1 MEPFVYLDEYSLLV
15 CTGCQF
21 ATLGDEVPTH
31 LRTRH
36 PDIGLPRRAQIIE
49 AVQQIPRP
57 RLLCRQADLA
67 NLRRPGPEGPA
78 IIQLAAPQTDGLGC
92 RQCPYVVR
100 QVQKMR
106 DHCRTEHSW
115 QNDWVKGGNVRQKA
129 AAERA
134 LPWREG
140 VRCQRWFPS
149 RAGSHWFEVERG
161 LQHAAGAGAE
171 PGPVPFPGPDPD
183 TRRPRTTNPG
193 GIGPGTAAGRPGA
206 TDPTADPVGRRF
218 LASIREK
225 NEQFERYT
233 PQQIG
238 HTEVKGEPNLWLQ
251 RVGWVE
257 HLYGA
262 DRTMLLAAAG
272 LDAGVGWGQEEE
284 GEEEKK
290 YALVLEV
297 VWESFDRLFRAAQ
310 ETATLTVAGLNPLYE
325 INRRKGDVKPANPFN
340 SRMEPNTVAK
350 YSRVWRRML
359 GYLWK
364 TQIWPETVHRPPYEL
379 TDAQG
384 DRFDELD
391 DFILGIVR
399 AGPSVSEEEQ
409 QQVDRQLLDLIV
421 QLLDHAIP
429 DTAYDSVLIS
439 ALAAI
444 GWEEDGQWAS
454 PLGYTP
460 IYSAVI
466 KVARMLVLQQ
476 SWVECIEGGGGGG
489 SSRSNRGG
497 GEGRPGGPSPG
508 PGQGRGLFHIVRDK
522 VQRFMTVTSAT
533 TDPGPMDWIFEA
545 RSYGMKIQ
553 FTTAVAGQIHWE
565 GSERVIYQKT
575 SFSMDQLRD
584 MVYSLTQELHRTM
597 RQLLFIEDNNDD
609 DTKEEEVPAI
619 DWAGT
624 EDDTTDQTRG
634 YSFLTDSRNE
644 WAAGGPLWL
653 ARKVAKQ
660 PALRQRWL
668 SRDTDDAMLYRADE
682 MARYGRLVDQFRE
695 RLLILMHL
703 TGGQPARAPEI
714 LSIRHQNTPYGGI
727 RNVFIREGMV
737 CFVIWYHKNM
747 RSKEQSKTI
756 HRFLPRSVGTELVR
770 YLWLVLPF
778 WQQMQGLA
786 QKTDERSAFLFAHNI
801 VRPQQPD
808 RLPDDGGD
816 SDGDGA
822 GAGNA
827 ANGRHAAGGS
837 GGGHARGP
845 GRADGGDDPR
855 NNQNDNNGANGGRV
869 VVEEVWNSE
878 RMRRVLIKFS
888 TRLLGS
894 KINISNWRH
903 FATAISR
910 KHLNHAFK
918 GSNIDEDSYED
929 DDDDDENE
937 EDWGGLA
944 IYPLCPDEL

>member
-1 MEPFVYLDEYSLLV
+1 MEHANKMEPFVYIDDYLLLV
-15 CTGCQF
+15 CTECQF
-21 ATLGDEVPTH
+21 ACLGDEITTH

-36 PDIGLPRRAQIIE
+36 RDIGPEQRQQITK
-49 AVQQIPRP
+49 AVQQIPQ
-57 RLLCRQADLA
+57 LLHRQADLA
-67 NLRRPGPEGPA
+67 SLQYPKPEGPA
-78 IIQLAAPQTDGLGC
+78 IAQLATPQTDGFGC
-92 RQCPYVVR
+92 QQCPYVAR
-100 QVQKMR
+100 QVRRMQE
-106 DHCRTEHSW
+106 HCRTTHGW
-115 QNDWVKGGNVRQKA
+115 QNDWVKGGDTKR
-129 AAERA
+129 RA
-134 LPWREG
+134 GFQRAFPWREG
-140 VRCQRWFPS
+140 VQCQRWFRS

-161 LQHAAGAGAE
+161 LRHAGG
-171 PGPVPFPGPDPD
+171 PGPGPGPAPDPP
-183 TRRPRTTNPG
+183 RPHTTNPG
-193 GIGPGTAAGRPGA
+193 GIGPSPAAGRPRA
-206 TDPTADPVGRRF
+206 TDPTADPVGQRF
-218 LASIREK
+218 LARIREK
-225 NEQFERYT
+225 NEQFERYI

-262 DRTMLLAAAG
+262 DRTMLSAAAG
-272 LDAGVGWGQEEE
+272 LDAGMGWGQEEE
-284 GEEEKK
+284 EEGKK

-297 VWESFDRLFRAAQ
+297 VWESLDRLFRSAQ

-325 INRRKGDVKPANPFN
+325 INRRKGDVKPPNPFN

-350 YSRVWRRML
+350 YSRIWKRIL

-364 TQIWPETVHRPPYEL
+364 TQMWPETVHRPPYEL
-379 TDAQG
+379 TEAQG

-391 DFILGIVR
+391 DFILGIVT

-409 QQVDRQLLDLIV
+409 QRVDRRLLDFIV

-476 SWVECIEGGGGGG
+476 SWVECIEQGGGGG

-497 GEGRPGGPSPG
+497 GEGRAGGPSPG
-508 PGQGRGLFHIVRDK
+508 PSPGPGRGLFHIVRDK
-522 VQRFMTVTSAT
+522 VQRFITVTSAT

-597 RQLLFIEDNNDD
+597 RQLLFIEDDNDD
-609 DTKEEEVPAI
+609 NNSEGGEDVPAI
-619 DWAGT
+619 DWAGI
-624 EDDTTDQTRG
+624 EDDTTDQSRG

-644 WAAGGPLWL
+644 WAADGPLWL
-653 ARKVAKQ
+653 ARKVAER
-660 PALRQRWL
+660 PALRRRWL
-668 SRDTDDAMLYRADE
+668 RRDGDDATPYHTDE

-727 RNVFIREGMV
+727 RNIFIREGMV
-737 CFVIWYHKNM
+737 CFVVWYHKNM

-756 HRFLPRSVGTELVR
+756 HRFLPRAVGTEVVR

-801 VRPQQPD
+801 VRPQRPV
-808 RLPDDGGD
+808 RLPDDSG
-816 SDGDGA
+816 DGDGAGAGAGA

-827 ANGRHAAGGS
+827 ANGRHAAGSGS
-837 GGGHARGP
+837 HTRGNSDGGGGP
-845 GRADGGDDPR
+845 P
-855 NNQNDNNGANGGRV
+855 
-869 VVEEVWNSE
+869 S
-878 RMRRVLIKFS
+878 
-888 TRLLGS
+888 
-894 KINISNWRH
+894 
-903 FATAISR
+903 
-910 KHLNHAFK
+910 
-918 GSNIDEDSYED
+918 
-929 DDDDDENE
+929 
-937 EDWGGLA
+937 
-944 IYPLCPDEL
+944 